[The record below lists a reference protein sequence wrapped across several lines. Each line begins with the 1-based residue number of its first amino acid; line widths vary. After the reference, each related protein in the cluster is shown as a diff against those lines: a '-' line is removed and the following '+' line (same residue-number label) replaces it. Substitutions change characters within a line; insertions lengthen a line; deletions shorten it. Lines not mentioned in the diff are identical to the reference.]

1 MNYSKIYYNII
12 NRALSRDNLP
22 IAEIHHIVPKSIG
35 GSNKKNNLVRLTP
48 KEHFVCHLLLSK
60 MYTGK
65 EKQKMVYALWAIM
78 NLCNNHQHRK
88 KIKGKLYE
96 SLRVEFI
103 QAQKSITGRARAN
116 FGKKTGRTKETFTD
130 EWKANISAAKKGK
143 TSWNLPNG
151 HSEKTK
157 ELQSSI
163 AKNRPKK
170 ECPHCHKLIAGPSNF
185 TRWHGNNCKLVSQ

>member
-1 MNYSKIYYNII
+1 MNYSKLYYNIVE
-12 NRALSRDNLP
+12 RALSRDKPP
-22 IAEIHHIVPKSIG
+22 ITEVHHIVPKSLG
-35 GSNKKNNLVRLTP
+35 GSNKKSNLVSLTP
-48 KEHFVCHLLLSK
+48 KEHFICHLLLSK

-103 QAQKSITGRARAN
+103 QAQKSITGKARSN

-143 TSWNLPNG
+143 AAWNLPNG
-151 HSEKTK
+151 HSDKTK
-157 ELQSSI
+157 ALQSFI

-170 ECPHCHKLIAGPSNF
+170 ECPHCYKLIAGPANF
-185 TRWHGNNCKLVSQ
+185 TRWHGDNCKAKI